1 MKSIKQIIREEI
13 NDFDWTSEIKP
24 MKPEMKWL
32 KDSFDNL
39 KPIVNGNR
47 TYYVDNE
54 RKPLFYYQNE
64 ENGDVYIGYDRIWS
78 ILRKDFGLNYDE
90 TQELIKRWLEETYN
104 LRGFTPIQTWVLPV
118 GSWNQPII

>member
-1 MKSIKQIIREEI
+1 MKNLRKIIREEI
-13 NDFDWTSEIKP
+13 NDFDRTPEIEP

-32 KDSFDNL
+32 KDNFDNL
-39 KPIVNGNR
+39 KPIVKSDR